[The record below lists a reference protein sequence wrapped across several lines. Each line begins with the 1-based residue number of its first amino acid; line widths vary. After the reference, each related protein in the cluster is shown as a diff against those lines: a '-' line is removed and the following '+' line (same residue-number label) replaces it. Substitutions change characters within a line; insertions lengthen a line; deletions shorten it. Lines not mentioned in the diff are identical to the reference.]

1 MSDARIANG
10 FSLVELLASLVIFTV
25 MMLGIVKVFLIQ
37 NRTYAQQDLLASRN
51 ENLRLAMDS
60 LTTALRQAHYGVPE
74 QSSLLPVWIPSA
86 WIGGSGLTGNPLQT
100 VGATANDPDTISI
113 AACFQRPVATISAGG
128 AAQNDTTLNLTP
140 ASGSLS
146 SLLDTNQKRLIRI
159 GDSEFAHVKAVGSTS
174 ITIDTNPTTTTANDG
189 LTR

>member
-86 WIGGSGLTGNPLQT
+86 WVGGRSEERR
-100 VGATANDPDTISI
+100 VG
-113 AACFQRPVATISAGG
+113 
-128 AAQNDTTLNLTP
+128 
-140 ASGSLS
+140 
-146 SLLDTNQKRLIRI
+146 K
-159 GDSEFAHVKAVGSTS
+159 
-174 ITIDTNPTTTTANDG
+174 
-189 LTR
+189 